1 MAVTARVER
10 IVKNFTARLETNM
23 IACVGELMM
32 LSIDGNGSWGSSIEF
47 HLIEIII
54 YVNMNHGRDPMHT
67 IPFDDYPR

>member
-1 MAVTARVER
+1 
-10 IVKNFTARLETNM
+10 M